1 MYQEKT
7 IGPKRGVSLFSYWG
21 EFGTSMDLED
31 CFQDIYD
38 MGAHGLEILANSHIP
53 MYPELSDKW
62 LEQWFILL
70 DKYEL
75 IPVEYGHWV
84 DSRLYGDKSLSIK
97 DSANMLTRDIK
108 IAAKLGFHI
117 MRTKLGVIDD
127 LLTPVENWRE
137 IIKIA
142 LPVAEEYDVRMCPE
156 LHQPTALKSRFVA
169 DYVEFIE
176 KTGTK
181 FFGLNVDFGLFQDK
195 FENDYRMPGMP
206 EDGGPCSRPE
216 DIIPLLKY
224 VYCCHAKFYKIND
237 NFEETTI
244 PYAAIINILADH
256 GWDGY
261 MLSEYEAPVNQKT
274 GMAPDQLRRQHIMMK
289 RIMEN

>member
-1 MYQEKT
+1 
-7 IGPKRGVSLFSYWG
+7 
-21 EFGTSMDLED
+21 MDLEN
-31 CFQDIYD
+31 CFQDMYD

-53 MYPELSDKW
+53 MYPELSDEW
-62 LEQWFILL
+62 LEQWFTLL
-70 DKYEL
+70 DKYEI

-84 DSRLYGDKSLSIK
+84 DSRLYTGRSLSTK
-97 DSANMLTRDIK
+97 DSADMLTRDIK

-127 LLTPVENWRE
+127 INTPVENWRE
-137 IIKIA
+137 IIKSA

-176 KTGTK
+176 QTSTK
-181 FFGLNVDFGLFQDK
+181 FFGLNVDFGVFQDK
-195 FENDYRMPGMP
+195 FESDYRIPGMP

-224 VYCCHAKFYKIND
+224 VYCCHAKFYKMND
-237 NFEETTI
+237 SFEETTI
-244 PYAAIINILADH
+244 PYAAIINTLADH

-261 MLSEYEAPVNQKT
+261 MLSEYEAPVNQKI
-274 GMAPDQLRRQHIMMK
+274 GMASDQLRRQHIMMK
-289 RIMEN
+289 RIIKN